1 VNSAARVSGAAL
13 PGRQRGIAL
22 LTAIMLVALG
32 TILAATIGYQNA
44 MTARRGQAIFAFD
57 QSVLIA
63 EAGEAI
69 AAYALRETRKNDP
82 QHVHLGQYWAMP
94 YGPVEVV
101 PGVMLQAQLED
112 MQGRFNLNSL
122 VKVDG
127 TIDPDAVAVLQN
139 LLQILGLETKW
150 AAMVADWIDADEVA
164 YGADGAEDGTYLA
177 QIPPYRT
184 PNAQITSPSELLAL
198 PGFGRDR
205 YLAIAPYVTALPRTV
220 GINLCT
226 ASGNVLDAFGPQGQ
240 RQYSL
245 MSPEQLKM
253 ERQSGCFPTLTD
265 FNASFNGNAVALGK
279 VQNRIGMLSNYFR
292 LTSVISVGTMRFAL
306 YSLLHQEGDLRTR
319 PIQRSYTAD

>member
-1 VNSAARVSGAAL
+1 VRARS
-13 PGRQRGIAL
+13 RQRGIAL

-44 MTARRGQAIFAFD
+44 MIARRGQAVFAFD
-57 QSVLIA
+57 QSLLIA

-69 AAYALRETRKNDP
+69 AAYALRQTRKSDAS
-82 QHVHLGQYWAMP
+82 HVYPGQAWSMP

-122 VKVDG
+122 VKIDG
-127 TIDPDAVAVLQN
+127 TIDENALGEFQS

-150 AAMVADWIDADEVA
+150 APMIADWIDADVVA
-164 YGADGAEDGTYLA
+164 YGPDGAEDSTYLS
-177 QIPPYRT
+177 QLPPYRT

-205 YLAIAPYVTALPRTV
+205 YLRIAPYVSALPRAV
-220 GINLCT
+220 GINLCS
-226 ASGNVLDAFGPQGQ
+226 ASGPVLDALGPEGQ

-245 MSPEQLKM
+245 MTPEQLQM
-253 ERQSGCFPTLTD
+253 ERQNGCFPSLTD
-265 FNASFNGNAVALGK
+265 FNSSFNGNSVALGK
-279 VQNRIGMLSNYFR
+279 VQNRIGMVSNYFR

-319 PIQRSYTAD
+319 PIQRSFTSD

>member
-1 VNSAARVSGAAL
+1 MRARAL
-13 PGRQRGIAL
+13 PRRQNGIAL
-22 LTAIMLVALG
+22 LTAIMLVALA

-57 QSVLIA
+57 QSLLIG

-69 AAYALRETRKNDP
+69 AAYALRETRKSDA
-82 QHVHLGQYWAMP
+82 QHVYPGQPWSMP

-127 TIDPDAVAVLQN
+127 TIDVDALGEFEN

-150 AAMVADWIDADEVA
+150 GAMIADWIDLDAVA
-164 YGADGAEDGTYLA
+164 YGPDGAEDGTYLS
-177 QIPPYRT
+177 QVPPYRT

-205 YLAIAPYVTALPRTV
+205 YLLIAPYVSALPRAV
-220 GINLCT
+220 GINLCS
-226 ASGNVLDAFGPQGQ
+226 ASGPVLDALWPTGQ
-240 RQYSL
+240 RQFSA
-245 MSPEQLKM
+245 MTAQQLQM
-253 ERQSGCFPTLTD
+253 ERQNGCFPSLTD
-265 FNASFNGNAVALGK
+265 FNASFNGNSVALGK
-279 VQNRIGMLSNYFR
+279 VQSRIGMISNYFR
-292 LTSVISVGTMRFAL
+292 LTSVVSVGTMRFAL

-319 PIQRSYTAD
+319 PIQRSFTSD